1 MKLLR
6 NREIR
11 ILMVWHSLLTVGLML
26 VGMLTEIPAVW
37 LILMGGAAYGVL
49 HLAYTHRRYR
59 IIEEL
64 SASIER
70 ILHGQEKTLISE
82 SAEGELSILHSE
94 IQKMLGRL
102 QEAAEA
108 LRADKVHLVDA
119 IADISHQLRTP
130 LTSMN
135 LTVSLLSAEQLSEEK
150 RLSLTREL
158 RKSLRRIDWLIEAL
172 LKLSRLDAG
181 TVAFKEESVSVRAL
195 IEKATEPMAVAM
207 ELKDIT
213 FVCRAAQES
222 FVGDAAWC
230 AEALGNIVK
239 NCVEHSE
246 IGGSIEIIAGE
257 TPLYT
262 EIVVRDSGKG
272 FDEADI
278 PHLFERF
285 YKGKGA
291 SDESIGIGL
300 ALARSII
307 VRQNGTIQ
315 ASNLRE
321 GGAQF
326 VIRFYKGV
334 I

>member
-1 MKLLR
+1 MKFMR
-6 NREIR
+6 NREVR
-11 ILMVWHSLLTVGLML
+11 ILILGHVLLTIGLMIL
-26 VGMLTEIPAVW
+26 GTLTELSAVW
-37 LILMGGAAYGVL
+37 LTALGGVLYGVL
-49 HLAYTHRRYR
+49 HLAFTRRRYR

-102 QEAAEA
+102 REAAEA
-108 LRADKVHLVDA
+108 LQADKIHLVDA

-135 LTVSLLSAEQLSEEK
+135 LTVSLLSAEHLSEEK
-150 RLSLTREL
+150 RLALTREL
-158 RKSLRRIDWLIEAL
+158 RKSLRRIDWLIESL

-181 TVAFKEESVSVRAL
+181 TVVFKEESVLVRAL
-195 IEKATEPMAVAM
+195 IEKAVESMAVAM
-207 ELKDIT
+207 ELKDIS
-213 FVCRAAQES
+213 FECHAAEEA
-222 FVGDAAWC
+222 FIGDAAWC

-246 IGGSIEIIAGE
+246 LGGKIEIVTHE

-262 EIVVRDSGKG
+262 EIMVRDSGKG
-272 FDEADI
+272 FDEEDI

-307 VRQNGTIQ
+307 VRQSGTIQ
-315 ASNLRE
+315 AANLRE